1 MTKILFK
8 NGNVFYHGR
17 LQKLDVLIEGK
28 KIIEIDENIDVAD
41 KVIDL
46 KGKLLTPGFVDLH
59 VHLREP
65 GFEHKETIA
74 TGTNSAKY
82 GGYTHLVAMANT
94 IPCMDDVETIKDF
107 TNRVEKDAKVHTYT
121 YSAIT
126 KELRGLELVDF
137 KANNEEKIVVG
148 FSDDGRGVQSKEM
161 MEKAMKEVKAIDS
174 IIVAHCED
182 ESELQPGACINEGNY
197 AKEHDL
203 VGINNASEYNHA
215 IRDLKL
221 ADEIKNRYHICHIST
236 KETVLALAKARETNK
251 LVSGEACPHHLILT
265 DENIKDLNPN
275 YKMNPPLRS
284 KADLEALIKGINDDV
299 VTVIATDHAPHAIEE
314 KNKPIDKAPF
324 GIIGN
329 QHAFSLMY
337 TYIVKKGLI
346 SLEKVL
352 TCMSLN
358 PAKIIGIDHDLE
370 VGKMANFV
378 VFDLDEEYTIT
389 KDNIKSKSINTPF
402 LDTKCYGVLK
412 YHVLDCVVS
421 EI

>member
-137 KANNEEKIVVG
+137 KANNEEKI
-148 FSDDGRGVQSKEM
+148 
-161 MEKAMKEVKAIDS
+161 A
-174 IIVAHCED
+174 
-182 ESELQPGACINEGNY
+182 EGNF
-197 AKEHDL
+197 
-203 VGINNASEYNHA
+203 A
-215 IRDLKL
+215 I
-221 ADEIKNRYHICHIST
+221 EILTPYLPKQ
-236 KETVLALAKARETNK
+236 
-251 LVSGEACPHHLILT
+251 LT
-265 DENIKDLNPN
+265 DEEVNEMLKEIIENGSYTVADIGKIMKEIMPKISGRFD
-275 YKMNPPLRS
+275 RS
-284 KADLEALIKGINDDV
+284 KINSMVKAL
-299 VTVIATDHAPHAIEE
+299 
-314 KNKPIDKAPF
+314 
-324 GIIGN
+324 
-329 QHAFSLMY
+329 L
-337 TYIVKKGLI
+337 
-346 SLEKVL
+346 
-352 TCMSLN
+352 
-358 PAKIIGIDHDLE
+358 
-370 VGKMANFV
+370 
-378 VFDLDEEYTIT
+378 
-389 KDNIKSKSINTPF
+389 
-402 LDTKCYGVLK
+402 
-412 YHVLDCVVS
+412 
-421 EI
+421 